1 MIIINKKE
9 YSRKEVQDLIDS
21 STSWYDLVIN
31 KFNYKSLNTYPNTI
45 LIKNGFD
52 ISKFGKYKI
61 WINNIEKIS
70 NDEFINIVK
79 NSNTMRQIAIK
90 CNIEEP
96 KKQTINIIKKRIN
109 ELNIDDKHI
118 QDEKVFKHYQMVTGF
133 GNCKY
138 TLDEILVKNSKYHNS
153 TCLKNRLMKEKNWK
167 NECSICHITEW
178 NNKPIV
184 MHLDHING
192 EHTDNRIENIR
203 LLCPN
208 CHSQTSNYTG
218 KNINYEKL
226 AKEKYINNIVVK
238 DNKYCSKCNIQI
250 DSIFTECQE
259 CRYKDI
265 IEKKE
270 KAAIKIFEKSYQ
282 EKKIKSPPIPDKYCI
297 DCNKSIAK
305 TAIRCNDCNNQYKF
319 KESIKNKPTY
329 NQLKEDLSKM
339 NYTQVGKKYNVS
351 DNCIR
356 KWLKKYELHKI
367 FE

>member
-118 QDEKVFKHYQMVTGF
+118 QDEKVYKHYQMVSGF

-153 TCLKNRLMKEKNWK
+153 TCLKNRLMKEKKWK

-192 EHTDNRIENIR
+192 QHTDNRIENIR

-218 KNINYEKL
+218 KNINHM
-226 AKEKYINNIVVK
+226 
-238 DNKYCSKCNIQI
+238 
-250 DSIFTECQE
+250 
-259 CRYKDI
+259 
-265 IEKKE
+265 
-270 KAAIKIFEKSYQ
+270 
-282 EKKIKSPPIPDKYCI
+282 
-297 DCNKSIAK
+297 
-305 TAIRCNDCNNQYKF
+305 
-319 KESIKNKPTY
+319 KN
-329 NQLKEDLSKM
+329 
-339 NYTQVGKKYNVS
+339 
-351 DNCIR
+351 
-356 KWLKKYELHKI
+356 
-367 FE
+367 